1 MRCLGC
7 RWDGTGQEFML
18 VYWEKPWA
26 VNVESTMFFSW
37 VMWAL
42 RAALIGNQPQ
52 QIKGHTIAIGSVINI
67 KKHCSFVFLYLKQLV
82 VENVIKSNIWH

>member
-52 QIKGHTIAIGSVINI
+52 QIKGHTIAIGRRLCDKYQEALQLCFFI
-67 KKHCSFVFLYLKQLV
+67 LKAACC
-82 VENVIKSNIWH
+82 